1 MLKNYLFFLFPFQK
15 VRIKLGFIL
24 LIYNLDKKEIRINN
38 LSDLFL
44 EKSSKLK
51 KMNILKY

>member
-1 MLKNYLFFLFPFQK
+1 MLKNYLFVIFPFQK
-15 VRIKLGFIL
+15 EKIKLGFKL
-24 LIYNLDKKEIRINN
+24 LIFNLDKKEIRINN

>member
-15 VRIKLGFIL
+15 VKIKLGFKL

-44 EKSSKLK
+44 EKNSKLK